1 MGFEL
6 RFQVLTLPSHDWPTY
21 RDQIK
26 RVEALG
32 FDIAAV
38 PDHFCDWANP
48 PAPWLEA
55 WTSLAGLAAET
66 STVRL
71 ATCVTQIP
79 LRHPGVLVHQ
89 AVTVD
94 HISGGRVELGL
105 GTGITIDPSLEMIGL
120 ENWSAGERV
129 ARFGEYIELVG
140 LLLSQ
145 EVTTYDGRYYSAAE
159 AVMNPS
165 SQQQPRIPVVAGAL
179 APKMMGHAARFA
191 DIWNTM
197 SFDADFDAQLVETR
211 ARVEAMNDL
220 CEKVGRDPGSLR
232 RSFNIF
238 DAEARS
244 EGGRI
249 RYYDDPDLLH
259 RLVTELTA
267 IGFTDIGLY
276 YPILADQLEAFE
288 TIAGATIP
296 ELRANHELSAIG
308 P

>member
-1 MGFEL
+1 MPFDL
-6 RFQVLTLPSHDWPTY
+6 RFQVLTLPGTDWSEY

-32 FDIAAV
+32 FDVAAV

-55 WTSLAGLAAET
+55 WTTLAGLAAET

-79 LRHPGVLVHQ
+79 LRHPGVLAHQ

-105 GTGITIDPSLEMIGL
+105 GTGLIIDPSLEMIGL
-120 ENWSAGERV
+120 PNWSNGERV

-140 LLLSQ
+140 LMLGQ
-145 EVTTYDGRYYSAAE
+145 TVTTYEGTFYSAAE

-165 SQQQPRIPVVAGAL
+165 SLQQPRVPVVAAAL
-179 APKMMGHAARFA
+179 APKMMRHTARFA

-197 SFDADFDAQLVETR
+197 SFDADFDNQLREVTAR
-211 ARVEAMNDL
+211 AELMDEL
-220 CEKVGRDPGSLR
+220 CAAAGRDPATLR
-232 RSFNIF
+232 RSFNLF
-238 DAEARS
+238 DAEARTQ
-244 EGGRI
+244 GGRI
-249 RYYDDPDLLH
+249 RYYDDPDLLS

-267 IGFTDIGLY
+267 MGFTDIGLY
-276 YPILADQLEAFE
+276 YPTLPDQLEAFE
-288 TIAGATIP
+288 TIADTTIG
-296 ELRANHELSAIG
+296 ELRADYRS
-308 P
+308 